1 MLGKQIR
8 KLRLNKNIS
17 QIDLANKLCVTK
29 QSISNWENENIMP
42 SIDMLI
48 KMADYFGVTTDYLL
62 GLSENHSLNTEG
74 LSDLQISHIQTV
86 IDDILNK

>member
-48 KMADYFGVTTDYLL
+48 KMADYFGVTRDYLL

-74 LSDLQISHIQTV
+74 LSDLQIAHIQTV